1 MLNFRGIMLR
11 GLFLLGGLALCCA
24 KSPQDDSGATP
35 QESSSDLSD
44 SRIADRSRML
54 EGQMELEEEEEEL
67 QVAESNYSPV
77 CKGSF
82 KTQ

>member
-24 KSPQDDSGATP
+24 KSPQDDSGATSN
-35 QESSSDLSD
+35 ESFSDLSD

-54 EGQMELEEEEEEL
+54 EGQMELEEEEEL